1 MNILRGQLAD
11 KAAKQALNRLLGPA
25 TREAEWGNT
34 LSEKDTDALRDVLI
48 KLDQLD
54 PDLKGSEARGRA
66 VRARRTIRAILEQRV
81 HVQAIKFPPQ
91 SHRRTR
97 ALVSWNDADPQNTY
111 YSPMS
116 NESLHCAPGVPVTV
130 LKTYNVTPDQ
140 LAAPDGRVLSPNTY
154 IAYCRDFP
162 PRRQSTPTQ
171 ADGWM
176 DPAGHFYPCIE
187 WDHNRGESNQSHD
200 ILAKALTAVHYRI
213 WIEGGKYLSD
223 RGWLRLGYEGKVT
236 GTDRQR
242 CTPEQILSLEKLA
255 DVGDRRWRDVIEAFL
270 VSE

>member
-140 LAAPDGRVLSPNTY
+140 LEAPDGRVLSPNTY
-154 IAYCRDFP
+154 IAYCRNFP
-162 PRRQSTPTQ
+162 PS
-171 ADGWM
+171 
-176 DPAGHFYPCIE
+176 
-187 WDHNRGESNQSHD
+187 S
-200 ILAKALTAVHYRI
+200 
-213 WIEGGKYLSD
+213 LSE
-223 RGWLRLGYEGKVT
+223 RTKQW
-236 GTDRQR
+236 
-242 CTPEQILSLEKLA
+242 CA
-255 DVGDRRWRDVIEAFL
+255 
-270 VSE
+270 